1 MLDLTTDFGR
11 KVQGFLDREYVIWLT
26 TVGTDLTPQ
35 PRPVW
40 FIWQDGSILIYSQ
53 RHAHKV
59 RHLAARPRV
68 ALHFN
73 TDVTGDKDVIVFTGR
88 ASMDPAEP
96 PPHLVPAYLEK
107 YRTGIAGLPMTPEE
121 FGREYPVAIR
131 VQLGAMRG
139 W

>member
-11 KVQGFLDREYVIWLT
+11 KVQDFLGREYVIWLT
-26 TVGTDLTPQ
+26 TVGADQTPQ

-40 FIWQDGSILIYSQ
+40 FIWQEGSFLIYSQ

-59 RHLAARPRV
+59 RHLAARPNV
-68 ALHFN
+68 SLHFN
-73 TDVTGDKDVIVFTGR
+73 ADATADKDVIVFTGP
-88 ASMDPAEP
+88 ASMDPSEP

-107 YRTGIAGLPMTPEE
+107 YRSGIDGLEMTLEE

-131 VQLGAMRG
+131 VRPHSMRG